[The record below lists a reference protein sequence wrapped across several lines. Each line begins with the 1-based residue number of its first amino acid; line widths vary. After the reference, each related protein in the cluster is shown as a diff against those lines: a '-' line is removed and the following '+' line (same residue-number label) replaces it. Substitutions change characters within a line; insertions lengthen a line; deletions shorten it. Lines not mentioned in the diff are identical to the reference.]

1 MVNMF
6 TNETHEFP
14 LKSYEMRF
22 SSFFLF
28 QKARSFSASYGGL
41 VTKMCPILTT
51 SRSVACQAPLFMGF
65 PRQEYWSGLPFP
77 SPGDLSNPGIEPSSR
92 FFIAESPGKPFQHAI
107 LMIKLPKI
115 LPYLPANRLTCH
127 NFLYARRIQGQKER
141 TLLLTAIAEARI
153 WAFPCDHCW
162 VLIPTEWCDIFARA
176 MGCIT
181 AKLLWA

>member
-1 MVNMF
+1 MF

-153 WAFPCDHCW
+153 
-162 VLIPTEWCDIFARA
+162 
-176 MGCIT
+176 
-181 AKLLWA
+181 